1 MLILIHDATPE
12 SDTLPVV
19 LLRSAVGLM
28 PYVYVLLITVPT
40 EDSEAALSNHPAQTI
55 CTLPNRVLA

>member
-1 MLILIHDATPE
+1 MTATPE

-19 LLRSAVGLM
+19 PLRNAAGLM
-28 PYVYVLLITVPT
+28 PYVYVLLITIPT